1 MSQQEQPE
9 PDGEGEE
16 NLGPRPEP
24 EIEPGEPH
32 PGGADA
38 VDGGDGVD
46 TEDAGPDTLP
56 HDMHPDENPAVEG
69 GLPDE
74 MKEGEDTRTQATD
87 ESSDVPEV
95 EPEEES
101 PA

>member
-1 MSQQEQPE
+1 MTDS
-9 PDGEGEE
+9 
-16 NLGPRPEP
+16 NLGPAPEP

-46 TEDAGPDTLP
+46 GDFAEPDPASRDL
-56 HDMHPDENPAVEG
+56 DPDKNPAVEDA
-69 GLPDE
+69 LPDE
-74 MKEGEDTRTQATD
+74 MTETEDTDTEATKSD
-87 ESSDVPEV
+87 DGDSDVDQED
-95 EPEEES
+95 ES